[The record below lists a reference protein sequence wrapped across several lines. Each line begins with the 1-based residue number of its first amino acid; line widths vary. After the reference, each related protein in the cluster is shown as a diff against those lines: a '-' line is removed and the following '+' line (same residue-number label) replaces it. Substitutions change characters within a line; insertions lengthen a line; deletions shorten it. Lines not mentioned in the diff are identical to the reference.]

1 MLERRRYVGLKF
13 LWQAGS
19 WKLLTQASSSLR
31 ASVYRQMQSANEAKK
46 QLCVHN
52 YAYICVMKNNISII
66 KGVHP
71 GIILER
77 ELKRRKLP
85 KGRFALEVN
94 EYPQTVV
101 AVTKGKRRMT
111 PALALKAE
119 KALGLEEGY
128 FLTLQ
133 VWYDIKK
140 EKSGRGDPC
149 GRTNPRG
156 RPNLRPA
163 LFWDTDINTINWDK
177 HKTAVIKRVLERGNE
192 TEKNEIARFYGYHNA
207 GEMIDHVS
215 PE

>member
-1 MLERRRYVGLKF
+1 MNDHI
-13 LWQAGS
+13 A
-19 WKLLTQASSSLR
+19 
-31 ASVYRQMQSANEAKK
+31 
-46 QLCVHN
+46 
-52 YAYICVMKNNISII
+52 II

-71 GIILER
+71 GIILDR

-101 AVTKGKRRMT
+101 AVTKGKRRIT
-111 PALALKAE
+111 TALALKAE

-133 VWYDIKK
+133 IWYDIKK
-140 EKSGRGDPC
+140 EKTGRGDPRGC
-149 GRTNPRG
+149 PDPRG

-177 HKTAVIKRVLERGNE
+177 HKESVIKRVLERGNE
-192 TEKNEIARFYGYHNA
+192 IEKSEVARFYGFKNTTA
-207 GEMIDHVS
+207 MTDHIAQRR
-215 PE
+215 

>member
-1 MLERRRYVGLKF
+1 
-13 LWQAGS
+13 
-19 WKLLTQASSSLR
+19 
-31 ASVYRQMQSANEAKK
+31 
-46 QLCVHN
+46 
-52 YAYICVMKNNISII
+52 
-66 KGVHP
+66 
-71 GIILER
+71 
-77 ELKRRKLP
+77 
-85 KGRFALEVN
+85 
-94 EYPQTVV
+94 
-101 AVTKGKRRMT
+101 MT

-140 EKSGRGDPC
+140 EKTGRGDS
-149 GRTNPRG
+149 RG

-192 TEKNEIARFYGYHNA
+192 SEKNEIARFYGYHNA
-207 GEMIDHVS
+207 CEMIDHVS

>member
-1 MLERRRYVGLKF
+1 M
-13 LWQAGS
+13 
-19 WKLLTQASSSLR
+19 
-31 ASVYRQMQSANEAKK
+31 ND
-46 QLCVHN
+46 H
-52 YAYICVMKNNISII
+52 ISII

-85 KGRFALEVN
+85 KGRFALEIN

-101 AVTKGKRRMT
+101 AVTKGKRRIT
-111 PALALKAE
+111 TALALKAE

-133 VWYDIKK
+133 AWYDIKK
-140 EKSGRGDPC
+140 EKTGRGDPR
-149 GRTNPRG
+149 GRPDPRGCPDSRG

-177 HKTAVIKRVLERGNE
+177 HKESVIKRVLERGNE
-192 TEKNEIARFYGYHNA
+192 TEKSEIARFYGFINTIA
-207 GEMIDHVS
+207 MADHIAQRR
-215 PE
+215 